1 MNRRTQSFPRRWGS
15 ASLTALLLLLGAVAP
30 WSLSA
35 ADENLDAVWTA
46 VESNNPRALRRLL
59 PTVDANVDR
68 DSDGHSPLT
77 LAASRNSFECVRELL
92 WSGALADKPNGNGRV
107 AKQYLQPSKPGFL
120 ALNLLL
126 RCHAFGQREGKVKAR
141 SGVPHRVLVIDTFVD
156 PEHPDYAGHYW
167 FNEAEREGTAGVDDD
182 ENGFIDDV
190 SGWNLEDDE
199 PQEVPQFGLSPAV
212 KTDWLQQLLD
222 DVSLISR
229 GSDDGS
235 LKKKLET
242 RYDNPIF
249 KQVGRRLAA
258 SGGLSLND
266 FSYGKL
272 IKEASHGVH
281 VTGIV
286 FANSHQKAELHA
298 AAFYGYSGAKEG
310 TLAGGFRKLEE
321 RIQALAPK
329 MKDYQ
334 SYVKA
339 IRDGYLE
346 GRAGVG
352 RRFSDYIK
360 SVDCGVVNMSYSE
373 PQKVFKR
380 LADLMRSEYQ
390 SRGADPK
397 SIDTYKS
404 PAGMDLGADLAVELQ
419 VAFAASYALAFSE
432 NPDVLFVI
440 AAGNENE
447 DVDERMSLP
456 AFISRFFPNVLT
468 VASVGRSN
476 ALSSF
481 SNRGARSV
489 QVAAMG
495 EKVMSSFLGGIQGE
509 MSGTSMATPAVAGI
523 AARVRAS
530 HPKLSATD
538 VRRLILASA
547 VPMAGLRGK
556 VSTGGVADG
565 DQAIQMARNWQTE
578 GHLFVDEPW
587 DWPSTGNQP
596 AIAKQTTPP
605 SDGASETSKLSG
617 PMFQAKPH
625 RGIVSLGGFQ
635 GAWRVVTSTGNNGA
649 QHFITSK
656 EWPGDWMG
664 SNRKQGFAITSM
676 AGDSG
681 GWAVA
686 MSKVPSLTSQCL
698 VGYDFDQTQLKAN
711 MEKGYRIRSLA
722 GFGEKWVIA
731 MDQATGYGRQRY
743 TMPGSFDEARV
754 DWIKARWDE
763 GYRMTSVVGT
773 EGKDESNHSWVVV
786 MSENSGITAQG
797 YRGPGEWPTKWIE
810 EKWNDGYAITSV
822 SGHGIG
828 FWVVVMSKVTGQR
841 GLQSYSGKL
850 DSPESWIDTK
860 WNTPPAPAKVK

>member
-1 MNRRTQSFPRRWGS
+1 MLAAAHP
-15 ASLTALLLLLGAVAP
+15 LTIN
-30 WSLSA
+30 A
-35 ADENLDAVWTA
+35 AEAETDAVWVA
-46 VESNNPRALRRLL
+46 VETGNPRALRRQLSS
-59 PTVDANVDR
+59 VDANFIR
-68 DSDGHSPLT
+68 KSDGHSPLT
-77 LAASRNSFECVRELL
+77 LAAAMGSFECVRELL
-92 WSGALADKPNGNGRV
+92 WSGSLADKPNGKGQV
-107 AKQYLQPSKPGFL
+107 AKQYLQPSKSGFL

-126 RCHAFGQREGKVKAR
+126 RCHAFGQREGKVKSRA
-141 SGVPHRVLVIDTFVD
+141 GVPHRVLVIDTFVD
-156 PEHPDYAGHYW
+156 PGHPDYAQHYW
-167 FNEAEREGTAGVDDD
+167 FNQAERNGTAGVDDD
-182 ENGFIDDV
+182 KNGFIDDL

-199 PQEVPQFGLSPAV
+199 PQEVPQFGIGAKV
-212 KTDWLQQLLD
+212 KTDWLQHLLD

-229 GSDDGS
+229 GGDDGT
-235 LKKKLET
+235 LKKQLEG
-242 RYDNPIF
+242 RYENPIF

-266 FSYGKL
+266 YSYGML

-286 FANSHQKAELHA
+286 SASSHQKAELHA

-310 TLAGGFRKLEE
+310 SLASGLRKLEE
-321 RIQALAPK
+321 RIKTLAPK

-339 IRDGYLE
+339 LRDGYIE
-346 GRAGVG
+346 ERAGVG

-390 SRGADPK
+390 SRGANPK

-404 PAGMDLGADLAVELQ
+404 PAGMELGADLSVELQ

-440 AAGNENE
+440 AAGNESE

-481 SNRGARSV
+481 SNYGFRSV

-495 EKVMSSFLGGIQGE
+495 EKVRSSFLGGIQGE
-509 MSGTSMATPAVAGI
+509 MSGTSMATPAVSGI
-523 AARVRAS
+523 AARVRDS
-530 HPKLSATD
+530 YPKLSATD

-547 VPMAGLRGK
+547 QPVASLRGK

-565 DQAIQMARNWQTE
+565 DKAMQMARNWQTE
-578 GHLFVDEPW
+578 GHLLIDEPW
-587 DWPSTGNQP
+587 DWPSTGNQSP
-596 AIAKQTTPP
+596 VAKQVTPP
-605 SDGASETSKLSG
+605 SEALGESSKLSG
-617 PMFQAKPH
+617 PMFSAKPN
-625 RGIVSLGGFQ
+625 RGIVTLGGFQ
-635 GAWRVVTSTGNNGA
+635 GAWRVITSTAINGP
-649 QHFITSK
+649 QHFLMSK
-656 EWPGDWMG
+656 EWPKDWL
-664 SNRKQGFAITSM
+664 SDNRKKGFAITGL

-681 GWAVA
+681 SWAVV
-686 MSKVPSLTSQCL
+686 MSKIPALSTQRL
-698 VGYDFDQTQLKAN
+698 VGFDFDQTQLKTN
-711 MEKGYRIRSLA
+711 IEEGYRIRSLA

-731 MDQATGYGRQRY
+731 MDKSTGYGIQRY
-743 TMPGSFDEARV
+743 TLPGSFDEKRV
-754 DWIKARWDE
+754 DWIKARWDD
-763 GYRMTSVVGT
+763 GYRITSVAGT

-786 MSENSGITAQG
+786 MSENSGITAQE

-822 SGHGIG
+822 TGHGIG
-828 FWVVVMSKVTGQR
+828 YWVVVMSKVTGQK

-860 WNTPPAPAKVK
+860 WKPPPAPAKKK